1 MKIPEGEDN
10 MAATGR
16 YPAGERDKPA
26 IPNVI
31 TGSGS
36 ATDEPESVTNAITC
50 PHPLGQTPGS
60 ALPPIAN
67 TITKAGPNK

>member
-1 MKIPEGEDN
+1 MRTPEEGDN

-16 YPAGERDKPA
+16 ETPGDRDKPA

-31 TGSGS
+31 TGSGTP
-36 ATDEPESVTNAITC
+36 ADAPESISNAITC
-50 PHPLGQTPGS
+50 PHPLGQVAGQN
-60 ALPPIAN
+60 LPPIAN

>member
-1 MKIPEGEDN
+1 MKMPGEGDN

-16 YPAGERDKPA
+16 TPAGERDKPA
-26 IPNVI
+26 VPNVI
-31 TGSGS
+31 TGSGEGG
-36 ATDEPESVTNAITC
+36 DEAKPVVNVITNA
-50 PHPLGQTPGS
+50 HPMGQTPGS